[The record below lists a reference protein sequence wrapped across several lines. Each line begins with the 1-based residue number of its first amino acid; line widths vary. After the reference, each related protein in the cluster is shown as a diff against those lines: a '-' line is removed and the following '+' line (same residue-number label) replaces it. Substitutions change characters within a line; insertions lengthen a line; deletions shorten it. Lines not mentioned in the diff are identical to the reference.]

1 MMIKVPVIFIGGL
14 KYRFKNDDGKMIEGV
29 SVRFIADDD
38 SSNDENFIGS
48 RVQKMSM
55 PIDQWDPL
63 ISQGI
68 QTFSKVNLTLAGFGR
83 SSRLVKVEKVSDN
96 G

>member
-55 PIDQWDPL
+55 PIDQWDSL

>member
-55 PIDQWDPL
+55 PIDQWDSL
-63 ISQGI
+63 ISQGNTI
-68 QTFSKVNLTLAGFGR
+68 
-83 SSRLVKVEKVSDN
+83 
-96 G
+96 

>member
-55 PIDQWDPL
+55 PIDQWDSL

-68 QTFSKVNLTLAGFGR
+68 QTFSKVNLTLVVHLG
-83 SSRLVKVEKVSDN
+83 
-96 G
+96 

>member
-1 MMIKVPVIFIGGL
+1 MINVPVIFIGGL
-14 KYRFKNDDGKMIEGV
+14 KYQFRNDEGKLIEGV
-29 SVRFIADDD
+29 SVRFITDDD
-38 SSNDENFIGS
+38 SINDENFIGS

-55 PIDQWDPL
+55 PIEQWDSL

-83 SSRLVKVEKVSDN
+83 NSRLIKVEKVQDN

>member
-1 MMIKVPVIFIGGL
+1 
-14 KYRFKNDDGKMIEGV
+14 
-29 SVRFIADDD
+29 
-38 SSNDENFIGS
+38 
-48 RVQKMSM
+48 MSM
-55 PIDQWDPL
+55 PIDQWDSL

-83 SSRLVKVEKVSDN
+83 SSRLVKVEKVQDN